1 MLDPRVEL
9 GRRLAAYRMAR
20 KLTVDGLAAV
30 GNLDVSNIR
39 KIEAGA
45 NPRLLTVLKIAGVL
59 EVELSELFAGLD
71 AYALPDADRP
81 TRVSEVDPRFWRPR
95 DRIA

>member
-1 MLDPRVEL
+1 MAL
-9 GRRLAAYRMAR
+9 GRRLRAYREAR

-39 KIEAGA
+39 KIETGG

-59 EVELSELFAGLD
+59 EIDLDELFRGID
-71 AYALPDADRP
+71 PYALPDVDRP
-81 TRVSEVDPRFWRPR
+81 TPVSTVDERFWRAR